1 MKTKVIT
8 SVCASSFQQQVNELT
23 AEGWEIIPDTLQVG
37 VSTTSNAWKAEAQN
51 ARVFGVVLK
60 RED

>member
-8 SVCASSFQQQVNELT
+8 NGCAYLFQQQVNQLT
-23 AEGWEIIPDTLQVG
+23 EEGWEIIPNTLQVG

>member
-8 SVCASSFQQQVNELT
+8 SVCPARFQHQVNELT

-37 VSTTSNAWKAEAQN
+37 VSSTSNAWRAEAQT

-60 RED
+60 KED